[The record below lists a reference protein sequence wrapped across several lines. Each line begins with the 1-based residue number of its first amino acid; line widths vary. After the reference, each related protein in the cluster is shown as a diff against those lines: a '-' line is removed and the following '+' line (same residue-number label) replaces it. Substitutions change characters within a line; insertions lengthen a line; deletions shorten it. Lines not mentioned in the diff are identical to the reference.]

1 LLRGIALELA
11 ASDCQTGGM
20 DSAVMRLLSIAHRPL
35 SDANP
40 GLPPATAAAAGPL
53 AGELVDMLTARN
65 GFFAFGPALH
75 VFPCESSE
83 LSWGLVDWNM
93 PGLWKHEY
101 LSFVDPGLCF
111 AEDIFG
117 NQFSIKDGSVHYFE
131 VETGALKTVAASL
144 DEWADLILADD
155 QLWTGWPF
163 AERWAEHDAPVP
175 PHVRLHPATPFVC
188 GGSYEVD
195 NLRPMDAAEMMAKW
209 GSFARQIH
217 RLPEGAQIKIIF
229 DTDNSR

>member
-53 AGELVDMLTARN
+53 AGELIDMLTARN

-75 VFPCESSE
+75 VFPCESCE

-163 AERWAEHDAPVP
+163 AERWPSTTRQSALRASAPRDT
-175 PHVRLHPATPFVC
+175 VRLRRKLRGRQSAAHGCRRDDGEMGKLRAPDPPASR
-188 GGSYEVD
+188 GRAD
-195 NLRPMDAAEMMAKW
+195 QDHLR
-209 GSFARQIH
+209 H
-217 RLPEGAQIKIIF
+217 R
-229 DTDNSR
+229 